1 MRLAKRINVKGSI
14 IDKGSAWLYD
24 WLGMEYVTA
33 EGFKSQ
39 LAEASGGA
47 VVVEVNSPG
56 GVVSQ
61 GAEIYEAIRAYEGDI
76 EVHVVGMAASCAS
89 FIACAAKSTISPM
102 GYLFLHNC
110 LTSCSGNQHDMRQTM
125 ETLASIDENIMG
137 AYKAKTGMSED
148 EIYELMEQNTTISAK
163 RAVEL
168 GFIDEISGDNVVAFT
183 AGGGV
188 AGIAAALPGMFG
200 LESIGADR
208 LAALH
213 DAYMRDS
220 ELARG
225 GQEMENEEQAEE
237 AVAEAGEAA
246 ADGSDAAEG
255 DVAGGGAQAAD
266 AGEPDAAEGVE
277 AAGQHASE
285 SSAEDAY
292 SAGIAAERERIQGI
306 MAIADGIDREM
317 VADALFGN
325 PVDARQ
331 LAFNALAAGK
341 RRAGGYMAM
350 ARADVEASGSEAVA
364 AACEE
369 HGAKTDGAAV
379 DSVAK
384 FMKEAKNNKK

>member
-14 IDKGSAWLYD
+14 VDKGSAWLYD
-24 WLGMEYVTA
+24 WLGMDYVTA

-39 LAEASGGA
+39 LAEAAGGA

-76 EVHVVGMAASCAS
+76 EIHVVGLAASCAS

-110 LTSCSGNQHDMRQTM
+110 LSSCCGNQHDMRQTM
-125 ETLASIDENIMG
+125 ESLASIDENIMG

-168 GFIDEISGDNVVAFT
+168 GFIDEISGDNAVAFT

-237 AVAEAGEAA
+237 VAVEVAEAAANETVAA
-246 ADGSDAAEG
+246 AGDANG
-255 DVAGGGAQAAD
+255 DAAQAAD
-266 AGEPDAAEGVE
+266 ANEPEDVE
-277 AAGQHASE
+277 ATASDQRAPE
-285 SSAEDAY
+285 ASTPDAY
-292 SAGIAAERERIQGI
+292 SAGVAAERERIQGI

-317 VADALFGN
+317 VEDALFGN
-325 PVDARQ
+325 PVDAKQ

-341 RRAGGYMAM
+341 RRADGYMAM

-369 HGAKTDGAAV
+369 HGAKNDGAAV

-384 FMKEAKNNKK
+384 YMKEAKGNKN

>member
-1 MRLAKRINVKGSI
+1 MRLAKRISVKGSI
-14 IDKGSAWLYD
+14 VDKGSAWLYD
-24 WLGMEYVTA
+24 WLGMDYVTA
-33 EGFKSQ
+33 EGFKAQ
-39 LAEASGGA
+39 LADAAGGA

-61 GAEIYEAIRAYEGDI
+61 GAEIYEAIRSYEGDI
-76 EVHVVGMAASCAS
+76 EIHVVGMAASCAS

-110 LTSCSGNQHDMRQTM
+110 MSSCSGNQHDMRQTM
-125 ETLASIDENIMG
+125 ESLASIDENIMG

-168 GFIDEISGDNVVAFT
+168 GFIDEISGDNAVAFT
-183 AGGGV
+183 AGSGV

-208 LAALH
+208 LTALH

-225 GQEMENEEQAEE
+225 GQEMENGEQVEQVAGVATEASAEE
-237 AVAEAGEAA
+237 APAAA
-246 ADGSDAAEG
+246 ADAAGEEAQATAVGEAEGADGAAAEQHEPEAS
-255 DVAGGGAQAAD
+255 AG
-266 AGEPDAAEGVE
+266 
-277 AAGQHASE
+277 
-285 SSAEDAY
+285 DAY
-292 SAGIAAERERIQGI
+292 SAGVAAERERIQGI

-317 VADALFGN
+317 VEDALFGN
-325 PVDARQ
+325 PVDAKQ
-331 LAFNALAAGK
+331 LAFDALAAGK
-341 RRAGGYMAM
+341 RRADGYMAM
-350 ARADVEASGSEAVA
+350 ARADAKASGSEAVA

-369 HGAKTDGAAV
+369 HGAKGDGAAV

-384 FMKEAKNNKK
+384 YMKEAKNGKN

>member
-1 MRLAKRINVKGSI
+1 MRLAKRISVKGSI
-14 IDKGSAWLYD
+14 VDKGSAWLYD
-24 WLGMEYVTA
+24 WLGMDYVTA

-39 LAEASGGA
+39 LADAAGGA

-61 GAEIYEAIRAYEGDI
+61 GAEIYEAIREYEGDI
-76 EVHVVGMAASCAS
+76 EIHVVGMAASCAS

-110 LTSCSGNQHDMRQTM
+110 MSSCSGNQHDMRQTM
-125 ETLASIDENIMG
+125 ESLASIDENIMG

-168 GFIDEISGDNVVAFT
+168 GFIDEISGDDAVAFT

-225 GQEMENEEQAEE
+225 GQEMENEEQVE
-237 AVAEAGEAA
+237 EAA
-246 ADGSDAAEG
+246 AEATATAADEVVDAAANA
-255 DVAGGGAQAAD
+255 AGNGAQVADAGRQEGAQRAAVGQPEPESSAAD
-266 AGEPDAAEGVE
+266 AYSDGV
-277 AAGQHASE
+277 
-285 SSAEDAY
+285 
-292 SAGIAAERERIQGI
+292 AAERERIQGI

-317 VADALFGN
+317 VEDALFGN
-325 PVDARQ
+325 PVDAKQ
-331 LAFNALAAGK
+331 LAFNALAADK
-341 RRAGGYMAM
+341 RRADGYMAM
-350 ARADVEASGSEAVA
+350 ARADVEASGSEDVA

-369 HGAKTDGAAV
+369 HGAKGDGAFV

-384 FMKEAKNNKK
+384 YMKEAKGNKN